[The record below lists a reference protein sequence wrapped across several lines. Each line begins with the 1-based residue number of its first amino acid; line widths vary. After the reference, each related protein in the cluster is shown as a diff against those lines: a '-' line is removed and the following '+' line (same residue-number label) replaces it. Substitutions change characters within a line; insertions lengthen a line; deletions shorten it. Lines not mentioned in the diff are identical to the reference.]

1 MADHSPA
8 ISDKAFEKFLNASV
22 SSESGDL
29 EEALEDIKSKFAN
42 NPAVAGGIAARL
54 EGRDVDSSRDSDL
67 LNSTDFAVNSN
78 RSSAEVSTGAPGSLK
93 KPQATESPLYFTKTA
108 GGSAGPSSGHASSS
122 GLARLS
128 QLQASIDLGT
138 DSESEEVEKRRFFKK
153 GTPTKRFNLG
163 PEGGTESPMRSI
175 SMPEEGELSPRRSID
190 SQAPGDPSSSSTSM
204 PPPPA
209 RPKPPPAPTNIRPPG
224 PPPPGVNPPPPSIT
238 SSSVLQSLPAPS
250 G

>member
-54 EGRDVDSSRDSDL
+54 EGSDVDSSRDSDL

-138 DSESEEVEKRRFFKK
+138 DSAYEEVEKRRFFKK
-153 GTPTKRFNLG
+153 VETEWRGDGVAGVRG
-163 PEGGTESPMRSI
+163 P
-175 SMPEEGELSPRRSID
+175 
-190 SQAPGDPSSSSTSM
+190 
-204 PPPPA
+204 
-209 RPKPPPAPTNIRPPG
+209 
-224 PPPPGVNPPPPSIT
+224 
-238 SSSVLQSLPAPS
+238 
-250 G
+250 